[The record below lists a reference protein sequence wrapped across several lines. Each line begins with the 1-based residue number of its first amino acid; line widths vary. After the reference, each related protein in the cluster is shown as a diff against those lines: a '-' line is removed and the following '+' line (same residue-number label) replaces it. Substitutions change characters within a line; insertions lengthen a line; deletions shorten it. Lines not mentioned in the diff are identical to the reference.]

1 MYGYLRQVDELA
13 GLGFIDFSKHFS
25 NTLQHTAPQCNSLQH
40 TAPHCTT
47 LHHTATH
54 CNTLQQ
60 INGYLGQIDELA
72 GLSFIDFSKH
82 FSSLLLIQPC
92 VYLH

>member
-25 NTLQHTAPQCNSLQH
+25 NTLQHTAPQCN
-40 TAPHCTT
+40 T
-47 LHHTATH
+47 LHHTAPH